1 MFGFLYSIF
10 AYVAFLASFGYLAF
24 FANDLLVPFTVDSG
38 QPGGAFSSVL
48 VDVGLILLF
57 GVQHSVMARDS
68 FKRRITRVL
77 PAHLERSTYVLASAL
92 ALVVLYAGWQPVPGL
107 VWHVETPALRVA
119 LYGLNALGWVGVPVA
134 SFLIDHFDL
143 FGLKQAFA
151 AWRKRSFS
159 AKGFVT
165 PVLYRHC
172 RHPMMTA
179 LMVGLW
185 AAPDLTV
192 GHAVLSA
199 GMTLYIVIGVHFEER
214 ALRRELGEAYAQ
226 YQQRTPKF
234 VPRFGSPRAQTLTPA
249 AQTD

>member
-1 MFGFLYSIF
+1 MFGFLYSVF

-151 AWRKRSFS
+151 AWRKRPVEVAQIRVAPIRLGMAEKKKPRHGRPPESS
-159 AKGFVT
+159 RCRRHRRLHRRGT
-165 PVLYRHC
+165 PADPR
-172 RHPMMTA
+172 
-179 LMVGLW
+179 W
-185 AAPDLTV
+185 AAAPAPRPGRRPGHDL
-192 GHAVLSA
+192 A
-199 GMTLYIVIGVHFEER
+199 
-214 ALRRELGEAYAQ
+214 
-226 YQQRTPKF
+226 
-234 VPRFGSPRAQTLTPA
+234 
-249 AQTD
+249 